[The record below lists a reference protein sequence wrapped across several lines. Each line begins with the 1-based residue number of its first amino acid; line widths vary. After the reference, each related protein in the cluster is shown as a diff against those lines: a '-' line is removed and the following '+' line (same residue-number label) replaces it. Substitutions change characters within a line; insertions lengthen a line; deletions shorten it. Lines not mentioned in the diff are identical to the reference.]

1 MRISDW
7 SSDVC
12 SSDLSGAPTGSTT
25 WSAGW
30 RPAAGDRAHE
40 HPTMSVIASRLDTR
54 SDAFRANA
62 ERTSGLVEELRAK
75 VRAVREGGGERAR
88 ERHLGRGKLL
98 PRDRVR
104 SEEHTSELHSL
115 MRRSYAVFCL
125 KQIKFSH
132 HRKRGA

>member
-75 VRAVREGGGERAR
+75 VRAVKEGGGERAR
-88 ERHLGRGKLL
+88 ERPLGRGKLL
-98 PRDRVR
+98 PPERVR
-104 SEEHTSELHSL
+104 TLPDPGAAFLEVSQLAADGPYNMEDHPS
-115 MRRSYAVFCL
+115 
-125 KQIKFSH
+125 QIQPTM
-132 HRKRGA
+132 

>member
-62 ERTSGLVEELRAK
+62 DRTSGLVEELRAK
-75 VRAVREGGGERAR
+75 ARAVKEGGGEGACDRPI
-88 ERHLGRGKLL
+88 GPGQLL
-98 PRDRVR
+98 TRDRAPPLIRAGAPPDERRIVQ
-104 SEEHTSELHSL
+104 ETS
-115 MRRSYAVFCL
+115 R
-125 KQIKFSH
+125 
-132 HRKRGA
+132 

>member
-75 VRAVREGGGERAR
+75 VRAVKEGGGERAR
-88 ERHLGRGKLL
+88 ERH
-98 PRDRVR
+98 R
-104 SEEHTSELHSL
+104 SET
-115 MRRSYAVFCL
+115 RRVGTAWVSTCRSWGSP
-125 KQIKFSH
+125 KH
-132 HRKRGA
+132 